1 MLKSAVTQIL
11 CIDFLNEKLIRF
23 KIVGGASNILFSDD
37 GFRGVIIKTLRLS
50 GIKISG
56 VSISADCGVKFSR
69 LLALAARQ
77 GLGGASGLFG
87 IPGTVGGMVYSNAG
101 AFGTEV
107 SDVVK
112 SAIVYSPRDKK
123 LITLSKEDMKF
134 SYRSSVFKDS
144 GLVILSCA
152 LELSRVDFFNEQNNF
167 KKVIL
172 KRKSNQPYGEKSL
185 GSVFKRC
192 SDISVSKLIDNLGF
206 KGESIGDAEVSA
218 CHAGFI
224 VNKGKATAEDYK
236 LLCEKIRSK
245 IYSVYGFYPP
255 YEIEIL

>member
-1 MLKSAVTQIL
+1 MKDLSFKKVL
-11 CIDFLNEKLIRF
+11 FLTN
-23 KIVGGASNILFSDD
+23 V
-37 GFRGVIIKTLRLS
+37 
-50 GIKISG
+50 
-56 VSISADCGVKFSR
+56 
-69 LLALAARQ
+69 
-77 GLGGASGLFG
+77 
-87 IPGTVGGMVYSNAG
+87 P
-101 AFGTEV
+101 
-107 SDVVK
+107 
-112 SAIVYSPRDKK
+112 SP
-123 LITLSKEDMKF
+123 
-134 SYRSSVFKDS
+134 Y
-144 GLVILSCA
+144 
-152 LELSRVDFFNEQNNF
+152 RVDFFNEQNNF